1 MMQVVMSW
9 SPRLTQD
16 GSYTFFSEEF
26 GETFHS
32 VQGAKAEAFQKF
44 VAVTDLVTKAQRSSL
59 RILDVC
65 YGLGYNTAAA
75 LETIL
80 TINPDC
86 RVELYGLEQD
96 PTVPLGALV
105 PELLAQ
111 WSPQVQTVLS
121 QLAQAHVVQRE
132 GLTAQLWM
140 GDARQSMQQLRQQG
154 FQADAI
160 FFDPFSPQRCPQLWT
175 VEFLQVT
182 AQCLAPDGKLA
193 TYSRS
198 AAVRTALLTAGLCV
212 GTLPP
217 PTQPLPHEWAQGTVA
232 AWQPDGLLPLSP
244 MEQEHLQ
251 TRAAVPFRDPTLSGA
266 AAVILSRQRQEQEQ
280 CRLEST
286 SAWRRR
292 WHIR

>member
-140 GDARQSMQQLRQQG
+140 GDARQTIQQLKQQG

-232 AWQPDGLLPLSP
+232 AWRPDGLLPLSP

-251 TRAAVPFRDPTLSGA
+251 TRAAVPFRDPTLSDVA
-266 AAVILSRQRQEQEQ
+266 ATILARQHQEQSE
-280 CRLEST
+280 CGLEST